1 MPTDDRA
8 LAEKVLRAHFT
19 ATAALIAPM
28 LRNLP
33 DDVRTRTFEAVRN
46 GTGSVELRTRVESN
60 ETELVLVATNGSE
73 PLWLARKRPH
83 ERAHPTMWIL
93 RAAGLSACSL
103 STCSLG
109 S

>member
-46 GTGSVELRTRVESN
+46 GTGQASELRTRVESN
-60 ETELVLVATNGSE
+60 EDAELALVATNGSE
-73 PLWLARKRPH
+73 PLWLARKRRP
-83 ERAHPTMWIL
+83 
-93 RAAGLSACSL
+93 
-103 STCSLG
+103 
-109 S
+109 